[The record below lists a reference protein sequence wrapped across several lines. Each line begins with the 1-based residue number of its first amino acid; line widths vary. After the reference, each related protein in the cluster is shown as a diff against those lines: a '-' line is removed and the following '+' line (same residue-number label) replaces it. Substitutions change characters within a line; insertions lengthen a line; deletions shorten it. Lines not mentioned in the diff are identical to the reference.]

1 MLVCKYHSWH
11 LTFFLYKI
19 SCTGIS
25 WILSVNYGPLNFIQF
40 AAWSTE
46 NIKKES
52 IELLAL

>member
-1 MLVCKYHSWH
+1 MLVCKPFM
-11 LTFFLYKI
+11 TFNFFLYKI

-52 IELLAL
+52 IELLA

>member
-25 WILSVNYGPLNFIQF
+25 WILSVNYGPLNFIQI

-52 IELLAL
+52 IELLA